1 MSNREDELRKVLESR
16 KKPSQPQEIGKG
28 EKGKFGTR
36 MNWGFWIL
44 IVMFV
49 WFIIDWFI
57 WGPGRIGG

>member
-1 MSNREDELRKVLESR
+1 MNYREDELRRALESK
-16 KKPSQPQEIGKG
+16 KKPPQPQKVRRRKG
-28 EKGKFGTR
+28 EFGTR

-44 IVMFV
+44 IVIFV

>member
-1 MSNREDELRKVLESR
+1 MNYREDELRRALESK
-16 KKPSQPQEIGKG
+16 KKPPQPQKVRRRKI
-28 EKGKFGTR
+28 GTR